1 MGNKE
6 SSVEFIRENSKDV
19 VEETWLLVTDT
30 RHGRKGWRASR
41 YIISSERIAEIK
53 KSWPEQAKSDPVK
66 TQVLDNII
74 KRIQTRVQ
82 PYEMVWDEYY
92 MFFETLD
99 VAYDAFQRGDL
110 MQGRIDF

>member
-41 YIISSERIAEIK
+41 YITSSERIAEIK
-53 KSWPEQAKSDPVK
+53 KSWPNQAKSDPVK
-66 TQVLDNII
+66 KQVLDNLI
-74 KRIQTRVQ
+74 KRIQTYE
-82 PYEMVWDEYY
+82 YEMVWDECH

-99 VAYDAFQRGDL
+99 AAYDAFQRGDL
-110 MQGRIDF
+110 TQGRMSF